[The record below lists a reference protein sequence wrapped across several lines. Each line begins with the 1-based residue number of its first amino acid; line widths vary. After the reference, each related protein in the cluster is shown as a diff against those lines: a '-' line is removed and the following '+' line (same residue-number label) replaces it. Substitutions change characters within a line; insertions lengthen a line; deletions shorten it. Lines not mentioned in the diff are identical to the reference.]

1 MSRVKIGA
9 ILAVWSGRAYSMIVF
24 SDHAID
30 QNKKRKIPESRI
42 LQTVT
47 DPDDVEP
54 SSRGRVMRKKQFGKK
69 ILEVITVT
77 EGSRVTV
84 ITQYYIGEL
93 P

>member
-1 MSRVKIGA
+1 MA
-9 ILAVWSGRAYSMIVF
+9 ILSVWSERNLFMIVF
-24 SDHAID
+24 SDHAVE

-42 LQTVT
+42 LRTVT
-47 DPDDVEP
+47 NPEEVDK
-54 SSRGRVMRKKQFGKK
+54 SSRGRLIRRKKFENK

-84 ITQYYIGEL
+84 ITQYYLGEL

>member
-1 MSRVKIGA
+1 MA
-9 ILAVWSGRAYSMIVF
+9 ILGVWSGRDLFMIVF

-30 QNKKRKIPESRI
+30 QNKKRKISESRI
-42 LQTVT
+42 VRTVT

-54 SSRGRVMRKKQFGKK
+54 SSRGRVMRRKRFGEK

-84 ITQYYIGEL
+84 ITQYYLGAL